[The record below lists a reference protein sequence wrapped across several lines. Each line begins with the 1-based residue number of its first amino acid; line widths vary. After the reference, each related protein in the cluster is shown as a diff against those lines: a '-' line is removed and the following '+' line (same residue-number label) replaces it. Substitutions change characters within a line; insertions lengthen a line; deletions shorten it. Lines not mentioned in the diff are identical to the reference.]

1 MSSGEERQNDNSL
14 SRSPPKHPAQT
25 VHTHT
30 LYTTFVCVLRLCRF
44 PLLLIYGI
52 LQVAPRR
59 CRALQFMSNLVNIL
73 SPVRPVSRCFSSL
86 PVFPPSS
93 SPPRVLSSTPNPPHP
108 HIPSRPS
115 HRVTGR
121 NQAWI
126 PPICIPSDLFP
137 SVVLQAVALKVSPL
151 NCAWTRPHC
160 CRAASCAGKK
170 KKGNKHLIFKLC
182 GGKKRPKSVSS
193 RVFCAVQYLLAD
205 ACIAR
210 WRAH

>member
-14 SRSPPKHPAQT
+14 SRNPSETSRTNSTHSHFVHHFCLRAPP
-25 VHTHT
+25 
-30 LYTTFVCVLRLCRF
+30 LSF

-86 PVFPPSS
+86 PVFLA
-93 SPPRVLSSTPNPPHP
+93 VLVFLLEFYRQHPPPHP
-108 HIPSRPS
+108 QPYRPSR
-115 HRVTGR
+115 RVTGR

-137 SVVLQAVALKVSPL
+137 SVVLQASAVAVKVSPL
-151 NCAWTRPHC
+151 NCARTRPRC
-160 CRAASCAGKK
+160 CRTASCAE
-170 KKGNKHLIFKLC
+170 KKGDK
-182 GGKKRPKSVSS
+182 P
-193 RVFCAVQYLLAD
+193 
-205 ACIAR
+205 
-210 WRAH
+210 